1 MADVNAKAFELLG
14 KYVSFK
20 YDSNFDHIG
29 VIDSVSFYLDGRV
42 EIGFAD
48 HNFYD
53 FTQISNLEILEMLA
67 CLDSWYIYEIS
78 GNP

>member
-20 YDSNFDHIG
+20 YDSNFDHRCNRF
-29 VIDSVSFYLDGRV
+29 SFFYLDGRV

-78 GNP
+78 CNP

>member
-20 YDSNFDHIG
+20 YDSNFVHTG
-29 VIDSVSFYLDGRV
+29 VIDSVSFYIDKRV

-48 HNFYD
+48 GNFYD
-53 FTQISNLEILEMLA
+53 FTQISNLEILGHVTLF
-67 CLDSWYIYEIS
+67 
-78 GNP
+78 

>member
-1 MADVNAKAFELLG
+1 MADVNVKAFELLG

-29 VIDSVSFYLDGRV
+29 VIDSVSFYLDGRL

-53 FTQISNLEILEMLA
+53 FTQISNLEIL
-67 CLDSWYIYEIS
+67 
-78 GNP
+78 GNVSLS

>member
-1 MADVNAKAFELLG
+1 MWMLKLFELLG

-48 HNFYD
+48 HNF
-53 FTQISNLEILEMLA
+53 LILLKY
-67 CLDSWYIYEIS
+67 LI
-78 GNP
+78 

>member
-1 MADVNAKAFELLG
+1 MADVNAKVFELLG

-42 EIGFAD
+42 EIGLLIIIFM
-48 HNFYD
+48 
-53 FTQISNLEILEMLA
+53 ILLKY
-67 CLDSWYIYEIS
+67 LI
-78 GNP
+78 

>member
-1 MADVNAKAFELLG
+1 MADVDAKAFELLG

-29 VIDSVSFYLDGRV
+29 VIDSVSYYLDGRV

-53 FTQISNLEILEMLA
+53 FTQISNLQILGIITLA
-67 CLDSWYIYEIS
+67 
-78 GNP
+78 